1 MKKKLLSLLLVLVMA
16 AALLPTAAF
25 AGNTTQVTLPDYLE
39 PWRDYYTIDN
49 YDPYTDSYGIYE
61 LNATFDSTQGDVNY
75 PRRANPGEMVSVW
88 IYPANGYKI
97 NQVFVKLDEY
107 GVEWTSYGNA
117 SAIQFYMPSHN
128 VDISVSF
135 TPVGTGMYELGYVDY
150 PDNTVRVSFTDSNGY
165 SISSANAGDRVTM
178 TVNTVAGYKIK
189 SVSQNNYVGNI
200 TNGYYSYD
208 STQFSYTFTM
218 PSSDTSFT
226 INTEAAGAYSISV
239 SSANS
244 YYGSVSIK
252 NGIEKANRGDTV
264 TFTVKPGYQYILK
277 SVSVYTN
284 DGYRSD
290 VQVNRDKYDWNTFSF
305 TMPAANVV
313 IAPTYTSDYYTV
325 SVDADS
331 HGTVSVEAEPAGTN
345 AYYGIKNEY
354 VYINTDPNTGYK
366 VKSVTVYDKYN
377 DSIKVYETST
387 SGRYYFTMPDCNV
400 TVKVEFTPRTM
411 TNPFTDVR
419 STDWFYDAVNY
430 VYSEGIMDGTSVY
443 MFSPNNATSRGMLV
457 TILWR
462 LAGQPVVTGTS
473 FSDVSSSSY
482 YYYAV
487 LWASKYGIVD
497 GVGNNKFAPDQA
509 ITREQFAVILYRYA
523 QHCGYST
530 SASSMLTGY
539 ADSNKISSYAL
550 TAMRWACGAGL
561 FEGDERANLSPQG
574 QTTRAAAAKLLMT
587 FEENVA
593 K

>member
-16 AALLPTAAF
+16 ATLLPTGAF
-25 AGNTTQVTLPDYLE
+25 ALQVELPPYLE
-39 PWRDYYTIDN
+39 PWRPVYTIDN
-49 YDPYTDSYGIYE
+49 YDPYTDSYGYYE
-61 LNATFDSTQGDVNY
+61 ITPSCDSTKGSVTLSRN
-75 PRRANPGEMVSVW
+75 RANYGDNVTVQ
-88 IYPANGYKI
+88 IYPAAGYRI
-97 NQVFVKLDEY
+97 NTVFVQDNEGVRNY
-107 GVEWTSYGNA
+107 GDAYM
-117 SAIQFYMPSHN
+117 IQFDCRGDT
-128 VDISVSF
+128 VVEVSF
-135 TPVGTGMYELGYVDY
+135 IEVGTGMYELGYVDY
-150 PDNTVRVSFTDSNGY
+150 PDNTVSVSFTDARGY
-165 SISSANAGDRVTM
+165 SIGSANAGDIVNM
-178 TVNTVAGYKIK
+178 TVNAKSGYKIK
-189 SVSQNNYVGNI
+189 SVSYSNYLGNI

-208 STQFSYTFTM
+208 STQFTYQFAM
-218 PSSDTSFT
+218 PASNTYFT
-226 INTEAAGAYSISV
+226 INTEATGAYSISV

-252 NGIEKANRGDTV
+252 NGIEKANYGDTV
-264 TFTVKPGYQYILK
+264 TFTVRPAYQYILK

-284 DGYRSD
+284 DSYRQSI
-290 VQVNRDKYDWNTFSF
+290 QVTRDKYDWNTFSF
-305 TMPAANVV
+305 TMPNASVV
-313 IAPTYTSDYYTV
+313 IAPTYTSDYYTI
-325 SVDADS
+325 SVDGGS
-331 HGTVSVEAEPAGTN
+331 HGSVSIEAEPAGTN
-345 AYYGIKNEY
+345 SYYGIRNEY
-354 VYINTDPNTGYK
+354 VYIDATPNTGYK
-366 VKSVTVYDKYN
+366 VKSVTVVDKYN
-377 DSIKVYETST
+377 DSIKVYESST
-387 SGRYYFTMPDCNV
+387 ANRYYFTMPDSNV
-400 TVKVEFTPRTM
+400 TVNVEFTPRVM
-411 TNPFTDVR
+411 SNPFTDVR

-462 LAGQPVVTGTS
+462 LAGEPVVTGTS

-497 GVGNNKFAPDQA
+497 GLGNNMFGPDQA

-530 SASSMLTGY
+530 SANSTLVGY

-561 FEGDERANLSPQG
+561 FEGDERANLNPQG

-587 FEENVA
+587 FQENVA

>member
-16 AALLPTAAF
+16 ATLLPTGAF
-25 AGNTTQVTLPDYLE
+25 ALQVELPPYLE
-39 PWRDYYTIDN
+39 PWRPVYTIDN
-49 YDPYTDSYGIYE
+49 TDPNTGDTGYYKITPSYNSSQGSVYVS
-61 LNATFDSTQGDVNY
+61 ST
-75 PRRANPGEMVSVW
+75 RADYNEMVTVQV
-88 IYPANGYKI
+88 YPANGYKI
-97 NQVFVKLDEY
+97 NTIFVQD
-107 GVEWTSYGNA
+107 GNCVRNFNGA
-117 SAIQFYMPSHN
+117 SAFQFKCYGDTM
-128 VDISVSF
+128 IEVSF
-135 TPVGTGMYELGYVDY
+135 IEVGTGMYELGYVDY
-150 PDNTVRVSFTDSNGY
+150 PDNTVRVSFTDYRGY
-165 SISSANAGDRVTM
+165 AISSANEGDIVNM
-178 TVNTVAGYKIK
+178 TVNTVSGYKIK
-189 SVSQNNYVGNI
+189 SVTQNNYVGNI

-208 STQFSYTFTM
+208 STQFTYQFKM
-218 PSSDTSFT
+218 PASDTYFT
-226 INTEAAGAYSISV
+226 INTEATGNYTISV
-239 SSANS
+239 SNANS

-252 NGIEKANRGDTV
+252 NGIEKANYGDTV
-264 TFTVKPGYQYILK
+264 TFTVRPAYQYILK

-284 DGYRSD
+284 DSYRQSI
-290 VQVNRDKYDWNTFSF
+290 QVTRDKYDWNTFSF
-305 TMPAANVV
+305 TMPASSVV
-313 IAPTYTSDYYTV
+313 IAPTYTSDYYTI
-325 SVDADS
+325 SVDGGS
-331 HGTVSVEAEPAGTN
+331 HGSVSIEAEPAGTN
-345 AYYGIKNEY
+345 SYYGIRNEY
-354 VYINTDPNTGYK
+354 VYIDATPNTGYK

-377 DSIKVYETST
+377 DSIKVYESST
-387 SGRYYFTMPDCNV
+387 ANRYYFTMPDSNV
-400 TVKVEFTPRTM
+400 TVNVEFTPRVM
-411 TNPFTDVR
+411 SNPFTDVK

-497 GVGNNKFAPDQA
+497 GLGNNMFGPDQA

-530 SASSMLTGY
+530 SANSTLVGY

-561 FEGDERANLSPQG
+561 FEGDERANLNPQG

-587 FEENVA
+587 FQENVA

>member
-16 AALLPTAAF
+16 ATLLPTAAF
-25 AGNTTQVTLPDYLE
+25 AANTTQVITNEND

-49 YDPYTDSYGIYE
+49 YDPYTKSYGIYE
-61 LNATFDSTQGDVNY
+61 LNATFDSRCGDVDY
-75 PRRANPGEMVSVW
+75 PRRANEGDLVQVW
-88 IYPANGYKI
+88 IHPANGYRI
-97 NQVFVKLDEY
+97 NQVFVKLDENGVDWTPY
-107 GVEWTSYGNA
+107 GDA
-117 SAIQFYMPSHN
+117 SAIQFIMPAHN
-128 VDISVSF
+128 VDIAVSF
-135 TPVGTGMYELGYVDY
+135 TQVGTGMYELGYVEY

-165 SISSANAGDRVTM
+165 SIASANEGDRVTM
-178 TVNTVAGYKIK
+178 TVNTVSGYKIK

-218 PSSDTSFT
+218 PASNTYFT
-226 INTEAAGAYSISV
+226 INTEATGAYSISV

-244 YYGSVSIK
+244 FYGSVSIK
-252 NGIEKANRGDTV
+252 NGIEKANYGDTV

-284 DGYRSD
+284 DSYRQSI
-290 VQVNRDKYDWNTFSF
+290 QVTRDKYDRNTFSF
-305 TMPAANVV
+305 TMPNASVV
-313 IAPTYTSDYYTV
+313 IAPTYTSDYYTI
-325 SVDADS
+325 SVDGGS
-331 HGTVSVEAEPAGTN
+331 HGSVSIEAEPAGTN
-345 AYYGIKNEY
+345 AYYGIHNEY
-354 VYINTDPNTGYK
+354 VYVTADPNTGYK

-377 DSIKVYETST
+377 DSIKVYQ
-387 SGRYYFTMPDCNV
+387 SGSSDRYYFTMPDSNV

-473 FSDVSSSSY
+473 FSDVSSSAY

-497 GVGNNKFAPDQA
+497 GLGNNMFGPDQA

-530 SASSMLTGY
+530 SANSTLVGY

-561 FEGDERANLSPQG
+561 FEGDERANLNPQG

-587 FEENVA
+587 FQENVA

>member
-16 AALLPTAAF
+16 ATLLPTGAF
-25 AGNTTQVTLPDYLE
+25 ALQVELPPYLE
-39 PWRDYYTIDN
+39 PWRPVYTIDN
-49 YDPYTDSYGIYE
+49 YDPYTDSYGYYE
-61 LNATFDSTQGDVNY
+61 ITPQYDSAKGSVTLSRN
-75 PRRANPGEMVSVW
+75 RANYGDNVTVQ
-88 IYPANGYKI
+88 IYPAAGYRI
-97 NQVFVKLDEY
+97 NTVFVQDYEGVTNY
-107 GVEWTSYGNA
+107 GDAYM
-117 SAIQFYMPSHN
+117 IQFDCRGDT
-128 VDISVSF
+128 VVEVSF
-135 TPVGTGMYELGYVDY
+135 IEVGTGMYELGYVDY
-150 PDNTVRVSFTDSNGY
+150 PDNTVRVSFTDSRGY
-165 SISSANAGDRVTM
+165 AISSANQGDIVTM
-178 TVNTVAGYKIK
+178 TVNTVSGYKIK
-189 SVSQNNYVGNI
+189 SVAYNNSLGYI
-200 TNGYYSYD
+200 TGGYYSYD

-218 PSSDTSFT
+218 EDRDTYFT
-226 INTEAAGAYSISV
+226 INTEATGNYTISV
-239 SSANS
+239 SNANS

-252 NGIEKANRGDTV
+252 NGIEKANYGDTV
-264 TFTVKPGYQYILK
+264 TFTVRPAYQYILK

-284 DGYRSD
+284 DSYRQSI
-290 VQVNRDKYDWNTFSF
+290 QVTRDKYDWNTFSF
-305 TMPAANVV
+305 TMPNAGVV
-313 IAPTYTSDYYTV
+313 IAPTYTSDYYTI
-325 SVDADS
+325 SVDGGS
-331 HGTVSVEAEPAGTN
+331 HGSVSIEAEPAGTN
-345 AYYGIKNEY
+345 SYYGIRNEY
-354 VYINTDPNTGYK
+354 VYIDATPNTGYK
-366 VKSVTVYDKYN
+366 VKSVTVVDKYN
-377 DSIKVYETST
+377 DSIKVYESST
-387 SGRYYFTMPDCNV
+387 ANRYYFTMPDSNV
-400 TVKVEFTPRTM
+400 TVNVEFTPRVM
-411 TNPFTDVR
+411 SNPFTDVR

-497 GVGNNKFAPDQA
+497 GLGNNMFGPDQA

-530 SASSMLTGY
+530 SANSTLVGY

-561 FEGDERANLSPQG
+561 FEGDERANLNPQG

-587 FEENVA
+587 FQENVA

>member
-16 AALLPTAAF
+16 ATLLPTGAF
-25 AGNTTQVTLPDYLE
+25 ALQVELPEYLE
-39 PWRDYYTIDN
+39 PWRPVYTIDN
-49 YDPYTDSYGIYE
+49 YDPYTDSYGYYE
-61 LNATFDSTQGDVNY
+61 ITPSCDSTKGSVTLSRN
-75 PRRANPGEMVSVW
+75 RANYGDNVTVQ
-88 IYPANGYKI
+88 IYPAAGYRI
-97 NQVFVKLDEY
+97 NTVFVQDYEGVRNY
-107 GVEWTSYGNA
+107 GDAYM
-117 SAIQFYMPSHN
+117 IQFDCRGDT
-128 VDISVSF
+128 VVEVSF
-135 TPVGTGMYELGYVDY
+135 IEVGTGMYELGYVDY
-150 PDNTVRVSFTDSNGY
+150 PDNTVRVSFTDSRGY
-165 SISSANAGDRVTM
+165 AISSANQGDTVTM
-178 TVNTVAGYKIK
+178 TVNTVSGYKIK
-189 SVSQNNYVGNI
+189 SVAYSNSLGYI
-200 TNGYYSYD
+200 TGGYYSYD

-218 PSSDTSFT
+218 EARDTYFT
-226 INTEAAGAYSISV
+226 INTEATGAYSISV

-252 NGIEKANRGDTV
+252 NGIEKANYGDTV
-264 TFTVKPGYQYILK
+264 TFTVRPAYQYLLK

-284 DGYRSD
+284 DSYRQSI
-290 VQVNRDKYDWNTFSF
+290 QVTRDKYDWNTFSF
-305 TMPAANVV
+305 TMPAAGVV
-313 IAPTYTSDYYTV
+313 IAPTYTSDYYTI
-325 SVDADS
+325 SVDGGS
-331 HGTVSVEAEPAGTN
+331 HGSVSIEAEPAGTN
-345 AYYGIKNEY
+345 SYYGIRNEY
-354 VYINTDPNTGYK
+354 VYIDATPNTGYK
-366 VKSVTVYDKYN
+366 VKSVTVVDKYN
-377 DSIKVYETST
+377 DSIRVYESST
-387 SGRYYFTMPDCNV
+387 ANRYYFTMPDSNV
-400 TVKVEFTPRTM
+400 TVNVEFTPRVM
-411 TNPFTDVR
+411 SNPFTDVR

-462 LAGQPVVTGTS
+462 LAGEPVVTGTS

-497 GVGNNKFAPDQA
+497 GLGNNMFGPDQA

-530 SASSMLTGY
+530 SANSTLVGY

-561 FEGDERANLSPQG
+561 FEGDERANLNPQG

-587 FEENVA
+587 FQENVA

>member
-16 AALLPTAAF
+16 ATLLPTGAF
-25 AGNTTQVTLPDYLE
+25 ALQVELPPYLE
-39 PWRDYYTIDN
+39 PWRPVYTIDN
-49 YDPYTDSYGIYE
+49 YDPYTDSYGYYE
-61 LNATFDSTQGDVNY
+61 ITPSCDSTKGSVTLSRN
-75 PRRANPGEMVSVW
+75 RANYGDNVTVQ
-88 IYPANGYKI
+88 IYPAAGYRI
-97 NQVFVKLDEY
+97 NTVFVQDSEGVRNY
-107 GVEWTSYGNA
+107 GDAYM
-117 SAIQFYMPSHN
+117 IQFDCRGDT
-128 VDISVSF
+128 VVEVSF
-135 TPVGTGMYELGYVDY
+135 IEVGTGMYELGYVDY
-150 PDNTVRVSFTDSNGY
+150 PDNTVRVSFTDSRGY
-165 SISSANAGDRVTM
+165 AISSANEGDIVTM
-178 TVNTVAGYKIK
+178 TVNTVSGYKIK
-189 SVSQNNYVGNI
+189 SVAYSNSLGYI
-200 TNGYYSYD
+200 TGGYYSYD

-218 PSSDTSFT
+218 EARDTYFT
-226 INTEAAGAYSISV
+226 INTEATGAYSISV

-252 NGIEKANRGDTV
+252 NGIEKANYGDTV
-264 TFTVKPGYQYILK
+264 TFTVRPAYQYILK

-284 DGYRSD
+284 DSYRQSI
-290 VQVNRDKYDWNTFSF
+290 QVTRDKYDWNTFSF
-305 TMPAANVV
+305 TMPNASVV
-313 IAPTYTSDYYTV
+313 IAPTYTSDYYTI
-325 SVDADS
+325 SVDGGS
-331 HGTVSVEAEPAGTN
+331 HGSVSIEAEPAGTN
-345 AYYGIKNEY
+345 SYYGIRNEY
-354 VYINTDPNTGYK
+354 VYIDATPNTGYK
-366 VKSVTVYDKYN
+366 VKSVTVVDKYN
-377 DSIKVYETST
+377 DSIKVYESST
-387 SGRYYFTMPDCNV
+387 ANRYYFTMPDSNV
-400 TVKVEFTPRTM
+400 TVNVEFTPRVM
-411 TNPFTDVR
+411 SNPFTDVR

-473 FSDVSSSSY
+473 FSDVSSSAY

-497 GVGNNKFAPDQA
+497 GLGNNMFGPDQA

-530 SASSMLTGY
+530 SANSTLVGY

-561 FEGDERANLSPQG
+561 FEGDERANLNPQG

-587 FEENVA
+587 FQENVA

>member
-16 AALLPTAAF
+16 ATLLPTGAF
-25 AGNTTQVTLPDYLE
+25 ALQVELPEYLE
-39 PWRDYYTIDN
+39 PWRDIYTPDN
-49 YDPYTDSYGIYE
+49 YDPYTDSYGYYE
-61 LNATFDSTQGDVNY
+61 ITPSYDSTKGSVTLSRN
-75 PRRANPGEMVSVW
+75 RANYEEDVVVQ
-88 IYPANGYKI
+88 IYPANGYRI
-97 NQVFVKLDEY
+97 NTVFVIDNF
-107 GVEWTSYGNA
+107 GVRNFNDS
-117 SAIQFYMPSHN
+117 SMIQFTCRGDTT
-128 VDISVSF
+128 VEVSF
-135 TPVGTGMYELGYVDY
+135 TEYGTGMYELGYVDY
-150 PDNTVRVSFTDSNGY
+150 PDNTVRVSFTDSRGY
-165 SISSANAGDRVTM
+165 AISSANQGDTVTM
-178 TVNTVAGYKIK
+178 TVNTVSGYKIK
-189 SVSQNNYVGNI
+189 SVAYSNSLGYI
-200 TNGYYSYD
+200 TGGYYSYD

-218 PSSDTSFT
+218 EARDTYFT
-226 INTEAAGAYSISV
+226 INTEATGAYSISV

-252 NGIEKANRGDTV
+252 NGIEKANYGDTV
-264 TFTVKPGYQYILK
+264 TFTIRPAYQYILK

-284 DGYRSD
+284 DSYRQSI
-290 VQVNRDKYDWNTFSF
+290 QVTRDKYDWNTFSF
-305 TMPAANVV
+305 TMPNASVV
-313 IAPTYTSDYYTV
+313 IAPTYTSDYYTI
-325 SVDADS
+325 SVDGGS
-331 HGTVSVEAEPAGTN
+331 HGSVSIEAEPAGTN
-345 AYYGIKNEY
+345 SYYGIRNEY
-354 VYINTDPNTGYK
+354 VYIDATPNTGYK
-366 VKSVTVYDKYN
+366 VKSVTVVDKYN
-377 DSIKVYETST
+377 DSIKVYESST
-387 SGRYYFTMPDCNV
+387 ANRYYFTMPDSNV
-400 TVKVEFTPRTM
+400 TVNVEFTPRVM
-411 TNPFTDVR
+411 SNPFTDVR

-497 GVGNNKFAPDQA
+497 GLGNNMFGPDQA

-530 SASSMLTGY
+530 SANSTLVGY

-561 FEGDERANLSPQG
+561 FEGDERANLNPQG

-587 FEENVA
+587 FQENVA

>member
-16 AALLPTAAF
+16 ATLLPTGAF
-25 AGNTTQVTLPDYLE
+25 ALQVELPEYLE
-39 PWRDYYTIDN
+39 PWRPVYTIDN
-49 YDPYTDSYGIYE
+49 YDPYTDSYGYYE
-61 LNATFDSTQGDVNY
+61 ITPSCDSTKGSVTLSRN
-75 PRRANPGEMVSVW
+75 RANYGDNVTVQ
-88 IYPANGYKI
+88 IYPAAGYRI
-97 NQVFVKLDEY
+97 NTVFVQDYEGVRNY
-107 GVEWTSYGNA
+107 GDAYM
-117 SAIQFYMPSHN
+117 IQFDCRGDT
-128 VDISVSF
+128 VVEVSF
-135 TPVGTGMYELGYVDY
+135 IEVGTGMYELGYVDY
-150 PDNTVRVSFTDSNGY
+150 PDNTVRVSFTDSRGY
-165 SISSANAGDRVTM
+165 AISSANEGDIVTM
-178 TVNTVAGYKIK
+178 TVNTVSGYKIK
-189 SVSQNNYVGNI
+189 SVAYNNSLGYI
-200 TNGYYSYD
+200 TGGYYSYD

-218 PSSDTSFT
+218 EDRDTYFT
-226 INTEAAGAYSISV
+226 INTEATGNYTISV
-239 SSANS
+239 SNANS

-252 NGIEKANRGDTV
+252 NGIEKANYGDTV
-264 TFTVKPGYQYILK
+264 TFTVRPAYQYILK

-284 DGYRSD
+284 DSYRQSI
-290 VQVNRDKYDWNTFSF
+290 QVTRDKYDWNTFSF
-305 TMPAANVV
+305 TMPNASVV
-313 IAPTYTSDYYTV
+313 IAPTYTSDYYTI
-325 SVDADS
+325 SVDGGS
-331 HGTVSVEAEPAGTN
+331 HGSVSIEAEPAGTN
-345 AYYGIKNEY
+345 SYYGIRNEY
-354 VYINTDPNTGYK
+354 VYIDATPNTGYK
-366 VKSVTVYDKYN
+366 VKSVTVVDKYN
-377 DSIKVYETST
+377 DSIRVYESST

-400 TVKVEFTPRTM
+400 TVKVEFTPRVM
-411 TNPFTDVR
+411 SNPFTDVR

-497 GVGNNKFAPDQA
+497 GLGNNMFGPDQA

-530 SASSMLTGY
+530 SANSTLVGY

-561 FEGDERANLSPQG
+561 FEGDERANLNPQG

-587 FEENVA
+587 FQENVA

>member
-16 AALLPTAAF
+16 ATLLPTGAF
-25 AGNTTQVTLPDYLE
+25 ALQVELPPYLE
-39 PWRDYYTIDN
+39 PWRPVYTIDN
-49 YDPYTDSYGIYE
+49 TDPNTGDTGYYKITPSYNSSQGSVYVSSTRADYD
-61 LNATFDSTQGDVNY
+61 
-75 PRRANPGEMVSVW
+75 EMVTVQV
-88 IYPANGYKI
+88 YPANGYKI
-97 NQVFVKLDEY
+97 NTIFVQDDN
-107 GVEWTSYGNA
+107 GVRNFNGA
-117 SAIQFYMPSHN
+117 SAFQFKCYGDTM
-128 VDISVSF
+128 IEVSF
-135 TPVGTGMYELGYVDY
+135 IEVGTGMYELGYVDY
-150 PDNTVRVSFTDSNGY
+150 PDNTVRVSFTDSRGY
-165 SISSANAGDRVTM
+165 AISSANQGDTVTM
-178 TVNTVAGYKIK
+178 TVNTVSGYKIK
-189 SVSQNNYVGNI
+189 SVAYSNSLGYI
-200 TNGYYSYD
+200 TGGYYSYD

-218 PSSDTSFT
+218 EARDTYFT
-226 INTEAAGAYSISV
+226 INTEATGAYSISV

-252 NGIEKANRGDTV
+252 NGIEKANYGDTV
-264 TFTVKPGYQYILK
+264 TFTVRPAYQYILK

-284 DGYRSD
+284 DSYRQSI
-290 VQVNRDKYDWNTFSF
+290 QVTRDKYDWNTFSF
-305 TMPAANVV
+305 TMPNAGVV
-313 IAPTYTSDYYTV
+313 IAPTYTSDYYTI
-325 SVDADS
+325 SVDGGS
-331 HGTVSVEAEPAGTN
+331 HGSVSIEAEPAGTN
-345 AYYGIKNEY
+345 SYYGIRNEY
-354 VYINTDPNTGYK
+354 VYIDATPNTGYK
-366 VKSVTVYDKYN
+366 VKSVTVVDKYN
-377 DSIKVYETST
+377 DSIKVYESST
-387 SGRYYFTMPDCNV
+387 ANRYYFTMPDSNV
-400 TVKVEFTPRTM
+400 TVNVEFTPRVM
-411 TNPFTDVR
+411 SNPFTDVR

-473 FSDVSSSSY
+473 FSDVSSSAY

-497 GVGNNKFAPDQA
+497 GLGNNMFGPDQA

-530 SASSMLTGY
+530 SANSTLVGY

-561 FEGDERANLSPQG
+561 FEGDERANLNPQG

-587 FEENVA
+587 FQENVA

>member
-16 AALLPTAAF
+16 ATLLPTGAF
-25 AGNTTQVTLPDYLE
+25 ALQVELPPYLE
-39 PWRDYYTIDN
+39 PWRPVYTIDN
-49 YDPYTDSYGIYE
+49 YDPYTDSYGYYE
-61 LNATFDSTQGDVNY
+61 ITPSCDSTKGSVTLSRN
-75 PRRANPGEMVSVW
+75 RANYGDNVTVQ
-88 IYPANGYKI
+88 IYPAAGYRI
-97 NQVFVKLDEY
+97 NTVFVQDCEGVRNY
-107 GVEWTSYGNA
+107 GDAYM
-117 SAIQFYMPSHN
+117 IQFDCRGDT
-128 VDISVSF
+128 VVEVSF
-135 TPVGTGMYELGYVDY
+135 IEVGTGMYELGYVDY
-150 PDNTVRVSFTDSNGY
+150 PDNTVRVSFTDSRGY
-165 SISSANAGDRVTM
+165 AISSANQGDTVTM
-178 TVNTVAGYKIK
+178 TVNTVSGYKIK
-189 SVSQNNYVGNI
+189 SVAYSNSLGYI
-200 TNGYYSYD
+200 TGGYYSYD

-218 PSSDTSFT
+218 EARDTYFT
-226 INTEAAGAYSISV
+226 INTEATGAYSISV

-252 NGIEKANRGDTV
+252 NGIEKANYGDTV
-264 TFTVKPGYQYILK
+264 TFTVRPAYQYILK

-284 DGYRSD
+284 DSYRQSI
-290 VQVNRDKYDWNTFSF
+290 QVTRDKYDWNTFSF
-305 TMPAANVV
+305 TMPAAGVV
-313 IAPTYTSDYYTV
+313 IAPTYTSDYYTI
-325 SVDADS
+325 SVDGGS
-331 HGTVSVEAEPAGTN
+331 HGSVSIEAEPAGTN
-345 AYYGIKNEY
+345 SYYGIRNEY
-354 VYINTDPNTGYK
+354 VYIDATPNTGYK
-366 VKSVTVYDKYN
+366 VKSVTVVDKYN
-377 DSIKVYETST
+377 DSIRVYESST
-387 SGRYYFTMPDCNV
+387 ANRYYFTMPDSNV
-400 TVKVEFTPRTM
+400 TVNVEFTPRVM
-411 TNPFTDVR
+411 SNPFTDVR

-462 LAGQPVVTGTS
+462 LAGEPVVTGTS

-497 GVGNNKFAPDQA
+497 GLGNNMFGPDQA

-530 SASSMLTGY
+530 SANSTLVGY

-561 FEGDERANLSPQG
+561 FEGDERANLNPQG

-587 FEENVA
+587 FQENVA

>member
-16 AALLPTAAF
+16 ATLLPTGAF
-25 AGNTTQVTLPDYLE
+25 ALQVELPPYLE
-39 PWRDYYTIDN
+39 PWRPVYTIDN
-49 YDPYTDSYGIYE
+49 YDPYTDSYGYYE
-61 LNATFDSTQGDVNY
+61 ITPSCDSTKGSVTLSRN
-75 PRRANPGEMVSVW
+75 RANYGDNVTVQ
-88 IYPANGYKI
+88 IYPAAGYRI
-97 NQVFVKLDEY
+97 NTVFVQDYEGVRNY
-107 GVEWTSYGNA
+107 GDAYM
-117 SAIQFYMPSHN
+117 IQFDCRGDT
-128 VDISVSF
+128 VVEVSF
-135 TPVGTGMYELGYVDY
+135 IEVGTGMYELGYVDY
-150 PDNTVRVSFTDSNGY
+150 PDNTVRVSFTDSRGY
-165 SISSANAGDRVTM
+165 AISSANQGDTVTM
-178 TVNTVAGYKIK
+178 TVNAKSGYKIK
-189 SVSQNNYVGNI
+189 SVAYNNSLGYI
-200 TNGYYSYD
+200 TGGYYSYD

-218 PSSDTSFT
+218 EARDTYFT
-226 INTEAAGAYSISV
+226 INTEATGAYSISV

-252 NGIEKANRGDTV
+252 NGIEKANYGDTV
-264 TFTVKPGYQYILK
+264 TFTVRPAYQYILK

-284 DGYRSD
+284 DSYRQSI
-290 VQVNRDKYDWNTFSF
+290 QVTRDKYDRNTFSF
-305 TMPAANVV
+305 TMPAAGVV
-313 IAPTYTSDYYTV
+313 IAPTYTSDYYTI
-325 SVDADS
+325 SVDGGS
-331 HGTVSVEAEPAGTN
+331 HGSVSIEAEPAGTN
-345 AYYGIKNEY
+345 SYYGIRNEY
-354 VYINTDPNTGYK
+354 VYIDATPNTGYK
-366 VKSVTVYDKYN
+366 VKSVTVVDKYN
-377 DSIKVYETST
+377 DSIKVYESST
-387 SGRYYFTMPDCNV
+387 ANRYYFTMPDSNV
-400 TVKVEFTPRTM
+400 TVNVEFTPRVM
-411 TNPFTDVR
+411 SNPFTDVR

-462 LAGQPVVTGTS
+462 LAGEPVVTGTS

-497 GVGNNKFAPDQA
+497 GLGNNMFGPDQA

-530 SASSMLTGY
+530 SANSTLVGY

-561 FEGDERANLSPQG
+561 FEGDERANLNPQG

-587 FEENVA
+587 FQENVA

>member
-16 AALLPTAAF
+16 ATLLPTGAF
-25 AGNTTQVTLPDYLE
+25 ALQVELPEYLE
-39 PWRDYYTIDN
+39 PWRDIYTPDN
-49 YDPYTDSYGIYE
+49 YDPYTDSYGYYE
-61 LNATFDSTQGDVNY
+61 ITPSCDSTKGSVTLSRN
-75 PRRANPGEMVSVW
+75 RANYGDNVTVQ
-88 IYPANGYKI
+88 IYPAAGYRI
-97 NQVFVKLDEY
+97 NTVFVQDYEGVRNY
-107 GVEWTSYGNA
+107 GDAYM
-117 SAIQFYMPSHN
+117 IQFDCRGDT
-128 VDISVSF
+128 VVEVSF
-135 TPVGTGMYELGYVDY
+135 IEVGTGMYELGYVDY
-150 PDNTVRVSFTDSNGY
+150 PDNTVRVSFTDSRGY
-165 SISSANAGDRVTM
+165 AISSANQGDTVTM
-178 TVNTVAGYKIK
+178 TVNTVSGYKIK
-189 SVSQNNYVGNI
+189 SVAYSNSLGYI
-200 TNGYYSYD
+200 TGGYYSYD

-218 PSSDTSFT
+218 EARDTYFT
-226 INTEAAGAYSISV
+226 INTEATGAYSISV

-252 NGIEKANRGDTV
+252 NGIEKANYGDTV
-264 TFTVKPGYQYILK
+264 TFTVRPAYQYILK

-284 DGYRSD
+284 DSYRQSI
-290 VQVNRDKYDWNTFSF
+290 QVTRDKYDWNTFSF
-305 TMPAANVV
+305 TMPNAGVV
-313 IAPTYTSDYYTV
+313 IAPTYTSDYYTI
-325 SVDADS
+325 SVDGGS
-331 HGTVSVEAEPAGTN
+331 HGSVSIEAEPAGTN
-345 AYYGIKNEY
+345 SYYGIRNEY
-354 VYINTDPNTGYK
+354 VYIDATPNTGYK
-366 VKSVTVYDKYN
+366 VKSVTVVDKYN
-377 DSIKVYETST
+377 DSIKVYESST
-387 SGRYYFTMPDCNV
+387 ANRYYFTMPDSNV
-400 TVKVEFTPRTM
+400 TVNVEFTPRVM
-411 TNPFTDVR
+411 SNPFTDVR

-473 FSDVSSSSY
+473 FSDVSSSAY

-497 GVGNNKFAPDQA
+497 GLGNNMFGPDQA

-530 SASSMLTGY
+530 SANSTLVGY

-561 FEGDERANLSPQG
+561 FEGDERANLNPQG

-587 FEENVA
+587 FQENVA

>member
-16 AALLPTAAF
+16 ATLLPTGAF
-25 AGNTTQVTLPDYLE
+25 ALQVELPEYLE
-39 PWRDYYTIDN
+39 PWRDIYTPDN
-49 YDPYTDSYGIYE
+49 YDPYTDSYGYYE
-61 LNATFDSTQGDVNY
+61 ITPSCDSTKGSVTLSRN
-75 PRRANPGEMVSVW
+75 RANYGDNVTVQ
-88 IYPANGYKI
+88 IYPAAGYRI
-97 NQVFVKLDEY
+97 NTVFVQDYEGVRNY
-107 GVEWTSYGNA
+107 GDAYM
-117 SAIQFYMPSHN
+117 IQFDCRGDT
-128 VDISVSF
+128 VVEVSF
-135 TPVGTGMYELGYVDY
+135 IEVGTGMYELGYVDY
-150 PDNTVRVSFTDSNGY
+150 PDNTVRVSFTDSRGY
-165 SISSANAGDRVTM
+165 AISSANQGDTVTM
-178 TVNTVAGYKIK
+178 TVNTVSGYKIK
-189 SVSQNNYVGNI
+189 SVAYSNSLGYI
-200 TNGYYSYD
+200 TGGYYSYD

-218 PSSDTSFT
+218 EARDTYFT
-226 INTEAAGAYSISV
+226 INTEATGAYSISV

-252 NGIEKANRGDTV
+252 NGIEKANYGDTV
-264 TFTVKPGYQYILK
+264 TFTVRPAYQYILK

-284 DGYRSD
+284 DSYRQSI
-290 VQVNRDKYDWNTFSF
+290 QVTRDKYDWNTFSF
-305 TMPAANVV
+305 TMPNASVV
-313 IAPTYTSDYYTV
+313 IAPTYTSDYYTI
-325 SVDADS
+325 SVDGGS
-331 HGTVSVEAEPAGTN
+331 HGSVSIEAEPAGTN
-345 AYYGIKNEY
+345 SYYGIRNEY
-354 VYINTDPNTGYK
+354 VYIDATPNTGYK
-366 VKSVTVYDKYN
+366 VKSVTVVDKYN
-377 DSIKVYETST
+377 DSIKVYESST
-387 SGRYYFTMPDCNV
+387 ANRYYFTMPDSNV
-400 TVKVEFTPRTM
+400 TVNVEFTPRVM
-411 TNPFTDVR
+411 SNPFTDVR

-462 LAGQPVVTGTS
+462 LAGEPVVTGTS

-497 GVGNNKFAPDQA
+497 GLGNNMFGPDQA

-530 SASSMLTGY
+530 SANSTLVGY

-561 FEGDERANLSPQG
+561 FEGDERANLNPQG

-587 FEENVA
+587 FQENVA

>member
-16 AALLPTAAF
+16 ATLLPTGAF
-25 AGNTTQVTLPDYLE
+25 ALQVELPPYLE
-39 PWRDYYTIDN
+39 PWRPVYTIDN
-49 YDPYTDSYGIYE
+49 YDPYTDSYGYYE
-61 LNATFDSTQGDVNY
+61 ITPSCDSTKGSVTLSRN
-75 PRRANPGEMVSVW
+75 RANYGDNVTVQ
-88 IYPANGYKI
+88 IYPAAGYRI
-97 NQVFVKLDEY
+97 NTVFVQDYEGVRNY
-107 GVEWTSYGNA
+107 GDAYM
-117 SAIQFYMPSHN
+117 IQFDCRGDT
-128 VDISVSF
+128 VVEVSF
-135 TPVGTGMYELGYVDY
+135 IEVGTGMYELGYVDY
-150 PDNTVRVSFTDSNGY
+150 PDNTVRVSFTDSRGY
-165 SISSANAGDRVTM
+165 AISSANQGDTVTM
-178 TVNTVAGYKIK
+178 TVNTVSGYKIK
-189 SVSQNNYVGNI
+189 SVAYSNSLGYI
-200 TNGYYSYD
+200 TGGYYSYD

-218 PSSDTSFT
+218 EARDTYFT
-226 INTEAAGAYSISV
+226 INTEATGAYSISV

-252 NGIEKANRGDTV
+252 NGIEKANYGDTV
-264 TFTVKPGYQYILK
+264 TFTVRPAYQYILK

-284 DGYRSD
+284 DSYRQSI
-290 VQVNRDKYDWNTFSF
+290 QVTRDKYDWNTFSF
-305 TMPAANVV
+305 TMPAAGVV
-313 IAPTYTSDYYTV
+313 IAPTYTSDYYTI
-325 SVDADS
+325 SVDGGS
-331 HGTVSVEAEPAGTN
+331 HGSVSIEAEPAGIN
-345 AYYGIKNEY
+345 SYYGIRNEY
-354 VYINTDPNTGYK
+354 VYIDATPNTGYK
-366 VKSVTVYDKYN
+366 VKSVTVVDKYN
-377 DSIKVYETST
+377 DSIKVYESST
-387 SGRYYFTMPDCNV
+387 ANRYYFTMPDSNV
-400 TVKVEFTPRTM
+400 TVNVEFTPRVM
-411 TNPFTDVR
+411 SNPFTDVR

-462 LAGQPVVTGTS
+462 LAGEPVVTGTS

-497 GVGNNKFAPDQA
+497 GLGNNMFGPDQA

-530 SASSMLTGY
+530 SANSTLVGY

-561 FEGDERANLSPQG
+561 FEGDERANLNPQG

-587 FEENVA
+587 FQENVA

>member
-16 AALLPTAAF
+16 ATLLPTGAF
-25 AGNTTQVTLPDYLE
+25 ALQVELPEYLE
-39 PWRDYYTIDN
+39 PWRDIYTPDN
-49 YDPYTDSYGIYE
+49 YDPYTDSYGYYE
-61 LNATFDSTQGDVNY
+61 ITPSCDSTKGSVTLSRN
-75 PRRANPGEMVSVW
+75 RANYGDNVTVQ
-88 IYPANGYKI
+88 IYPAAGYRI
-97 NQVFVKLDEY
+97 NTVFVQDYEGVRNY
-107 GVEWTSYGNA
+107 GDAYM
-117 SAIQFYMPSHN
+117 IQFDCRGDT
-128 VDISVSF
+128 VVEVSF
-135 TPVGTGMYELGYVDY
+135 IEVGTGMYELGYVDY
-150 PDNTVRVSFTDSNGY
+150 PDNTVRVSFTDSRGY
-165 SISSANAGDRVTM
+165 AISSANQGDTVTM
-178 TVNTVAGYKIK
+178 TVNTVSGYKIK
-189 SVSQNNYVGNI
+189 SVAYSNSLGYI
-200 TNGYYSYD
+200 TGGYYSYD

-218 PSSDTSFT
+218 EARDTYFT
-226 INTEAAGAYSISV
+226 INTEATGAYSISV

-252 NGIEKANRGDTV
+252 NGIEKANYGDTV
-264 TFTVKPGYQYILK
+264 TFTVRPAYQYILK

-284 DGYRSD
+284 DSYRQSI
-290 VQVNRDKYDWNTFSF
+290 QVTRDKYDWNTFSF
-305 TMPAANVV
+305 TMPNASVV
-313 IAPTYTSDYYTV
+313 IAPTYTSDYYTI
-325 SVDADS
+325 SVDGGS
-331 HGTVSVEAEPAGTN
+331 HGSVSIEAEPAGTN
-345 AYYGIKNEY
+345 SYYGIRNEY
-354 VYINTDPNTGYK
+354 VYIDATPNTGYK
-366 VKSVTVYDKYN
+366 VKSVTVVDKYN
-377 DSIKVYETST
+377 DSIKVYESST
-387 SGRYYFTMPDCNV
+387 ANRYYFTMPDSNV
-400 TVKVEFTPRTM
+400 TVNVEFTPRVM
-411 TNPFTDVR
+411 SNPFTDVR

-462 LAGQPVVTGTS
+462 LAGEPVVTGTS

-497 GVGNNKFAPDQA
+497 GLGNNRFGPDQA

-530 SASSMLTGY
+530 SANSTLVGY

-561 FEGDERANLSPQG
+561 FEGDERANLNPQG

-587 FEENVA
+587 FQENVA